1 MRQELLRPNPAG
13 PFRFFRRLDPD
24 GVEPLVEELTQRLE
38 TKLALTA
45 KRDETLGRVCSYI
58 EPNGRDL
65 AVIFIDLHLTRI
77 HPRAQGQVWL
87 RWGDRRPFQMLRL
100 FKEL

>member
-1 MRQELLRPNPAG
+1 M
-13 PFRFFRRLDPD
+13 
-24 GVEPLVEELTQRLE
+24 EELTQRLE

-65 AVIFIDLHLTRI
+65 AVIFI
-77 HPRAQGQVWL
+77 
-87 RWGDRRPFQMLRL
+87 
-100 FKEL
+100 